1 MSSNHPTPPSL
12 GGSRWAKEI
21 RGHRNGTLPPLDL
34 AGHARLLS
42 LVTALVGEGV
52 GGGPALVAGIHDVSG
67 GGLGVA
73 LAELSVRSGIGLSV
87 AGIADH
93 HELFTESPSRVLVCT
108 TQVTELVSRAADA
121 GVRFRVLGTTVGDR
135 ITVEGLVDV
144 SVDEATTAWRDRLP
158 ALLDEFAPAASN

>member
-1 MSSNHPTPPSL
+1 
-12 GGSRWAKEI
+12 
-21 RGHRNGTLPPLDL
+21 
-34 AGHARLLS
+34 
-42 LVTALVGEGV
+42 
-52 GGGPALVAGIHDVSG
+52 
-67 GGLGVA
+67 VA

-87 AGIADH
+87 EGIADH